1 MLYKKGEKEQRGE
14 GHRSMCSWRAEGAG
28 WLLSSMRKQQ
38 QALCKEQVGERR
50 LCGKAVPRKKKLQ
63 PGGGQQEVSKGN
75 GGSVLCKS
83 LRSMAS
89 AQPHSVGQEAVLRGY
104 NSKKDEQTPK
114 QRWKLLGRKKSLARA
129 RKAQVK
135 RLCLRESRNK
145 GMS

>member
-104 NSKKDEQTPK
+104 NSKNTKTEVEIA
-114 QRWKLLGRKKSLARA
+114 RKKKKLSTSKKSTSEEAVLTG
-129 RKAQVK
+129 KQK
-135 RLCLRESRNK
+135 
-145 GMS
+145 